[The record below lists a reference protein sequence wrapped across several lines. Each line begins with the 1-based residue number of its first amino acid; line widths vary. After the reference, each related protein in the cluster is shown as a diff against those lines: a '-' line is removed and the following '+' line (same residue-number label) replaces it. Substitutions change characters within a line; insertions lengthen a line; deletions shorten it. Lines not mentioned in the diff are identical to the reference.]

1 MSIILVLAFVASKI
15 ISEYDNLDK
24 RSAQQQRY
32 SDIVY
37 KIILK
42 DLSTEL
48 VAASNKI
55 TENVEIREA
64 FAARDRERL
73 LKASS
78 VIFSENNK
86 TIKLMA
92 YILPEGSHF
101 LRVHDPLKFGD
112 NLSKKRPVINE
123 INKYKTPIFT
133 FEPTKYGLS
142 FVYLSPLYY
151 DGVYIGFLHLGI
163 DVSTLQSRLDEYLGA
178 KSAILFDTTSMQTFG
193 GSQNKARVGR
203 FTLATYNDSAF
214 EKLGVD
220 FDLNTKVTTVDSKV
234 FKLKTFDIFDH
245 RGFAVAKMLFA
256 QNITADIEELKNS
269 VMKIVLF
276 SLPLL
281 VVIFIALRYSFGVLL
296 QKISKNEEE
305 LKNRLY
311 FDRTTSLPNRLAMKE
326 DIDETQNP
334 FLVLINIDSF
344 KEINDLYGFAVGD
357 YVLAELAKKIK
368 HVLAKKYRLYKL
380 SADEFAIL
388 GNEIENS
395 IESDKIESMVQGFCD
410 TPIMYNDNKIIL
422 SLTAGVS
429 FGKSN
434 IFEQADMALKQAKKK
449 RVSLVVFTPDMEIVK
464 EYEENIKW
472 TSKLRE
478 AIEEDRIVPYFQ
490 PIVNTATGSIERY
503 EALIRMH
510 DNVGK
515 PVSPYYFLEIS
526 KKAKLYGTL
535 TKTMFAKTLKMF
547 ENSKYPVAFN
557 ISTEDI
563 LNESVKEFILA
574 RTEESMGKCK
584 IIFEI
589 VESDGIE
596 NYEEV
601 SNFIAEVKKY
611 GAQIAIDDFGT
622 GYSNFEH
629 LIKLKVDYIKIDGS
643 LIKNM
648 LKDKNSM
655 VVVETIVDFASKLE
669 IKTVAEFVESKEI
682 AEAVNNM
689 GIDYSQG
696 YYFSEPLEYPVDKKS
711 LP

>member
-1 MSIILVLAFVASKI
+1 MSIILVLAFVASKT

-24 RSAQQQRY
+24 RTAQQQHY

-48 VAASNKI
+48 LAASNKI
-55 TENVEIREA
+55 TENIEIQEA

-73 LKASS
+73 LNASNT
-78 VIFSENNK
+78 VFSQNNK

-92 YILPEGSHF
+92 FILPEGSHF

-123 INKYKTPIFT
+123 INKHKTPIFT

-142 FVYLSPLYY
+142 FVYLSPLYHK
-151 DGVYIGFLHLGI
+151 GVYIGFLHLGI
-163 DVSTLQSRLDEYLGA
+163 DVSILQSRLDEYLGT

-193 GSQNKARVGR
+193 GTQNRARVGR
-203 FTLATYNDSAF
+203 FTLATYNDPAF

-220 FDLNTKVTTVDSKV
+220 FDLNTKTATADSKV
-234 FKLKTFDIFDH
+234 FKIKTFDISDH
-245 RGFAVAKMLFA
+245 RGFAVAKMLVA
-256 QNITADIEELKNS
+256 QNITSDIDELKNS
-269 VMKIVLF
+269 IIKIILF

-281 VVIFIALRYSFGVLL
+281 VVTFIALRYSFGVLL

-311 FDRTTSLPNRLAMKE
+311 FDRITALPNRLAMKE
-326 DIDETQNP
+326 DIEETQSP

-357 YVLAELAKKIK
+357 YVLSELAKKIK

-380 SADEFAIL
+380 SADEFAVL
-388 GNEIENS
+388 GNEIES
-395 IESDKIESMVQGFCD
+395 FVDSDKVEQMLQSFCD

-449 RVSLVVFTPDMEIVK
+449 RVSLVVFSPDMEIVK
-464 EYEENIKW
+464 EYEDNVKW
-472 TSKLRE
+472 TSKLKE

-490 PIVNTATGSIERY
+490 PIVNAATGSIERY

-515 PVSPYYFLEIS
+515 TISPYYFLGIS

-535 TKTMFAKTLKMF
+535 TKIMLTKTLKMF
-547 ENSKYPVAFN
+547 EGSKYPVSLN

-563 LNESVKEFILA
+563 LNESVKEFILLK
-574 RTEESMGKCK
+574 TEESMQKCK

-629 LIKLKVDYIKIDGS
+629 LMKLKVDYIKIDGS

-648 LKDKNSM
+648 LKDQSSM
-655 VVVETIVDFASKLE
+655 VVIETIVDFASKLG

-682 AEAVNNM
+682 ADAVNEM
-689 GIDYSQG
+689 GISYSQG
-696 YYFSEPLEYPVDKKS
+696 YYFSEPLEYPIDKKS

>member
-1 MSIILVLAFVASKI
+1 
-15 ISEYDNLDK
+15 
-24 RSAQQQRY
+24 
-32 SDIVY
+32 
-37 KIILK
+37 
-42 DLSTEL
+42 
-48 VAASNKI
+48 
-55 TENVEIREA
+55 
-64 FAARDRERL
+64 
-73 LKASS
+73 
-78 VIFSENNK
+78 
-86 TIKLMA
+86 
-92 YILPEGSHF
+92 
-101 LRVHDPLKFGD
+101 
-112 NLSKKRPVINE
+112 
-123 INKYKTPIFT
+123 
-133 FEPTKYGLS
+133 
-142 FVYLSPLYY
+142 
-151 DGVYIGFLHLGI
+151 
-163 DVSTLQSRLDEYLGA
+163 
-178 KSAILFDTTSMQTFG
+178 
-193 GSQNKARVGR
+193 
-203 FTLATYNDSAF
+203 
-214 EKLGVD
+214 
-220 FDLNTKVTTVDSKV
+220 
-234 FKLKTFDIFDH
+234 
-245 RGFAVAKMLFA
+245 
-256 QNITADIEELKNS
+256 
-269 VMKIVLF
+269 
-276 SLPLL
+276 
-281 VVIFIALRYSFGVLL
+281 
-296 QKISKNEEE
+296 
-305 LKNRLY
+305 
-311 FDRTTSLPNRLAMKE
+311 
-326 DIDETQNP
+326 
-334 FLVLINIDSF
+334 
-344 KEINDLYGFAVGD
+344 
-357 YVLAELAKKIK
+357 
-368 HVLAKKYRLYKL
+368 
-380 SADEFAIL
+380 
-388 GNEIENS
+388 
-395 IESDKIESMVQGFCD
+395 
-410 TPIMYNDNKIIL
+410 
-422 SLTAGVS
+422 
-429 FGKSN
+429 
-434 IFEQADMALKQAKKK
+434 
-449 RVSLVVFTPDMEIVK
+449 MEIVK

-574 RTEESMGKCK
+574 RTEESMRKCK

-696 YYFSEPLEYPVDKKS
+696 YYFSEPLEYPVDRKS